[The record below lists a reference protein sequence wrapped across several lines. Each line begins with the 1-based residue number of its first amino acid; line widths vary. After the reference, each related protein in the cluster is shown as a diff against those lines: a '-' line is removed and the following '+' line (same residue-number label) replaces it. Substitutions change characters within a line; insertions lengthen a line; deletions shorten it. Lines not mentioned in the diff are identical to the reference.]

1 MPEECIEPDSEFS
14 PNLVNTVSYMAN
26 MMIQVCAPKVAA
38 EYRQCHPTEMSF
50 LGNIA
55 YPQDHVCSGIA
66 NLLGCNS
73 STC

>member
-38 EYRQCHPTEMSF
+38 EYRQSHPTEMSF

-55 YPQDHVCSGIA
+55 YPQDHM
-66 NLLGCNS
+66 LLRNCKFVRL
-73 STC
+73 